1 MPITDAERERAA
13 RALCRKAGYPED
25 MKFEGQPAWAW
36 YLDQVDTV
44 LEATLSPEELARLRD
59 VKRGD

>member
-1 MPITDAERERAA
+1 MPITNAERERAA

-25 MKFEGQPAWAW
+25 AIFEGRPAWAW

-44 LEATLSPEELARLRD
+44 LETALSPEELSRLRD
-59 VKRGD
+59 AKKND